1 MENKPNKKEAE
12 IRIKELKDILNKSG
26 YEYYVLDNPTMSDF
40 EYDRLMQ
47 ELIKLEGD
55 FPEFATADSPTQRVG
70 GEVADGFAE
79 VVHTVQMQSLADV
92 FSKDE
97 LYEFDSRVRAAL
109 GDESVEYVTEMK
121 IDGLSVSLEYEN
133 GLFTRGSTRGNG
145 FVGED
150 ITQNLKTIPGI
161 PLKLNE
167 PLPFIEVRGEVYM
180 PEKSFLRLN
189 EQREASGE
197 PVFANPR
204 NAAAGSLRQLDSRI
218 AAERKLDIFV
228 FNLQRIEGKELSSH
242 SQSIE
247 YLASLG
253 FKVIPERDVYTN
265 IDDAYKEVLR
275 IGESRGELA
284 FDIDGAVVKV
294 NSFAQREFLGSTS
307 KTPKW
312 AAAYKFPAEQKQT
325 ELLDIILQVGRT
337 GAVTPNAVLK
347 PVRIA
352 GSTVSRATL
361 HNIDNIKDKD
371 IRIGDTVIIEK
382 AGDIIPAVVGV
393 VKEKRPANSV
403 PFEMPKVC
411 PICGE
416 PLVREEG
423 EAAVRCVNPNC
434 SAQQLRAV
442 IHFVSKAAMN
452 IDGLGASIVEQL
464 LDKKLIN
471 DCSDIYYLNFDN
483 VISLDGFAEKSAN
496 NLIAA
501 ISESKKSGLD
511 RVLFGL
517 GIRMIGSRAAQ
528 ILAAHFGNIDPLM
541 SASVDELSSISEIGT
556 KMAQS
561 IVEYFKQD
569 KSLYIIERLR
579 AAGVDLTYTSTQKGN
594 NFDGKIFVLT
604 GTLPTLKRS
613 DAKKLIES
621 YGGKVSGSVSK
632 NTDFVVAGEEAG
644 SKLDKALSL
653 GIKVLSEA
661 ELTEMLKN

>member
-12 IRIKELKDILNKSG
+12 TRIKELKDILNKSG

-47 ELIKLEGD
+47 ELIKLEGE

-337 GAVTPNAVLK
+337 GAVTPNAVLE

-393 VKEKRPANSV
+393 VKEKRPANSA

-423 EAAVRCVNPNC
+423 EAAVRCINPNC

-541 SASVDELSSISEIGT
+541 SASVDDLSSISEIGT

-604 GTLPTLKRS
+604 GTLPTLKRN

>member
-12 IRIKELKDILNKSG
+12 TRIKELKDILNKSG

-47 ELIKLEGD
+47 ELIKLEGE

-189 EQREASGE
+189 EQREASGK

-337 GAVTPNAVLK
+337 GAVTPNAVLE

-393 VKEKRPANSV
+393 VKEKRPANSA

-423 EAAVRCVNPNC
+423 EAAVRCINPNC
-434 SAQQLRAV
+434 SAQQLRSV

-528 ILAAHFGNIDPLM
+528 ILAAHFGNVDSLM

-579 AAGVDLTYTSTQKGN
+579 AAGVDLTYTSTQKGS
-594 NFDGKIFVLT
+594 NFNGKIFVLT
-604 GTLPTLKRS
+604 GTLPTLKRN

>member
-1 MENKPNKKEAE
+1 MENKPNKNDAEA
-12 IRIKELKDILNKSG
+12 RIKELRELLNKSG
-26 YEYYVLDNPTMSDF
+26 YEYYVLDNPTISDF

-47 ELIKLEGD
+47 ELINLESA
-55 FPEFATADSPTQRVG
+55 FPEMMTSDSPTQRVG
-70 GEVADGFAE
+70 GEVAEGFDE

-97 LYEFDSRVRAAL
+97 LYEFDARVRAAL
-109 GDESVEYVTEMK
+109 GTESVEYVTEMK

-161 PLKLNE
+161 PLRLSE

-180 PEKSFLRLN
+180 PEKSFIRLN

-197 PVFANPR
+197 PRFANPR
-204 NAAAGSLRQLDSRI
+204 NAAAGSLRQLDSKI

-228 FNLQRIEGKELSSH
+228 FNLQRIEGKELLTH
-242 SQSIE
+242 SQSIK
-247 YLASLG
+247 YLSSLG
-253 FKVIPERDVYTN
+253 FKVIPERGVYSG
-265 IDDAYKEVLR
+265 IGEAYKEVLR
-275 IGESRGELA
+275 IGESRGELS

-294 NSFAQREFLGSTS
+294 NSFAQRRILGTTS

-325 ELLDIILQVGRT
+325 ELLDIVLQVGRT

-361 HNIDNIKDKD
+361 HNADNIKDKD

-393 VKEKRPANSV
+393 VKEKRPLNSK
-403 PFEMPKVC
+403 PFEMPGIC
-411 PICGE
+411 PVCGE
-416 PLVREEG
+416 PLVRENG

-434 SAQQLRAV
+434 SAQQLRSV

-464 LDKKLIN
+464 LDKKIIH
-471 DCSDIYYLNFDN
+471 DCADIYYLNFND
-483 VISLDGFAEKSAN
+483 VVVLEGFAEKSAN

-501 ISESKKSGLD
+501 ISASKTAGLD

-528 ILAAHFGNIDPLM
+528 ILADRFGDIDSIM
-541 SASVDELSSISEIGT
+541 AASVEEVSSIREIGA

-561 IVEYFKQD
+561 LVDYFKQD
-569 KSLYIIERLR
+569 KSHALIERLR
-579 AAGVDLTYTSTQKGN
+579 AAGVVLTYTSTRNGDD
-594 NFDGKIFVLT
+594 FDGKTFVLT

-613 DAKKLIES
+613 EAKELIES

-632 NTDFVVAGEEAG
+632 KTDYVVAGEEAG

-653 GIKVLSEA
+653 GITVLSESD
-661 ELTEMLKN
+661 LTKMLKK

>member
-12 IRIKELKDILNKSG
+12 TRIKELKDILNKSG

-47 ELIKLEGD
+47 ELIKLEGE

-393 VKEKRPANSV
+393 VKEKRPANSA

-594 NFDGKIFVLT
+594 NFDGKTFVLT

>member
-109 GDESVEYVTEMK
+109 GDEPVEYVTEMK

-393 VKEKRPANSV
+393 VKEKRPANSA

-423 EAAVRCVNPNC
+423 EAAVRCINPNC

-528 ILAAHFGNIDPLM
+528 ILATHFGNIDPLM

-594 NFDGKIFVLT
+594 NFDGKTFVLT

-632 NTDFVVAGEEAG
+632 NTDFVVVGEEAG

>member
-12 IRIKELKDILNKSG
+12 TRIKELKDILNKSG

-47 ELIKLEGD
+47 ELIKLEGE

-97 LYEFDSRVRAAL
+97 LYEFDSKVRAAL

-393 VKEKRPANSV
+393 VKEKRPANSA

-528 ILAAHFGNIDPLM
+528 ILAAHFGNIGPLM

-594 NFDGKIFVLT
+594 NFDGKTFVLT

>member
-12 IRIKELKDILNKSG
+12 TRIKELKDILNKSG

-47 ELIKLEGD
+47 ELIKLEGE

-337 GAVTPNAVLK
+337 GAVTPNAVLE

-423 EAAVRCVNPNC
+423 EAAVRCINPNC

-541 SASVDELSSISEIGT
+541 SASVDELSSIPEIGT

-604 GTLPTLKRS
+604 GTLPTLKRN